1 MSARGPF
8 GFAGAVA
15 VVTGGAGGIG
25 SALAARLAGA
35 GARVAVVDL
44 DRARAEE
51 AAAQLPPAAVAAAG
65 PAAGAGAA
73 PTHIGLAADVG
84 DPQAVAA
91 MVAEVEQRL
100 GPVDLY
106 FSNAGIATGP
116 GLGDDGAW
124 EASWKV
130 HVMAHVHA
138 ARVVLPGMQER
149 GRGAFVVT
157 ASAAGLL
164 MMMQSA
170 PYTVTKH
177 ASVAITEWLAVNH
190 GGAGVQF
197 HCLCPQGVL
206 TPMVTGGE
214 SRATTELEAAGN
226 LLAPETVAAEVLAA
240 VDANRFLILP
250 HPEVHGYEQA
260 KVADRDR
267 WLAGMRR
274 LLDRVRAGS

>member
-1 MSARGPF
+1 VNTN
-8 GFAGAVA
+8 GFEIRDATA

-25 SALAARLAGA
+25 SALAARLASE

-44 DRARAEE
+44 DPDGATA
-51 AAAQLPPAAVAAAG
+51 AAAG
-65 PAAGAGAA
+65 LAGG
-73 PTHIGLAADVG
+73 PHLGLAADVG
-84 DPQAVAA
+84 DGASLASAVARI
-91 MVAEVEQRL
+91 ERDL

-106 FSNAGIATGP
+106 CSNAGIGTGP
-116 GLGDDGAW
+116 GLADDAAW
-124 EASWKV
+124 EAAWRV

-138 ARVVLPGMQER
+138 ARLVLPGMRER

-177 ASVAITEWLAVNH
+177 GSVAVTEWLAVNY
-190 GGAGVQF
+190 GGDGVQF

-206 TPMVTGGE
+206 TPMVAGGDQR
-214 SRATTELEAAGN
+214 SRSELQAAGN
-226 LLAPETVAAEVLAA
+226 LLEPAVVADEVVAAIREG
-240 VDANRFLILP
+240 RFLVLP
-250 HPEVHGYEQA
+250 HPEVARYEQA

-274 LLDRVRAGS
+274 LLARVTA